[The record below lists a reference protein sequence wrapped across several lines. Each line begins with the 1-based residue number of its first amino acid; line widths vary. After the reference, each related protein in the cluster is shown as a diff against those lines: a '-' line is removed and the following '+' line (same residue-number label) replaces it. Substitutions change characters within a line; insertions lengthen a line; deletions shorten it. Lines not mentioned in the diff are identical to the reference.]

1 MSFTHKTS
9 RSREYLSKISTSN
22 HSIGCSYNYSYASK
36 KIIYDYIKTLSKKQR
51 RDRLESILNMLMKKE
66 NINGHEKGIM
76 NNKIEENPLLI
87 PKHDKKKTDVFNAI
101 RRKSLNTWIDEF
113 DGIDVH
119 IFYGKVK
126 LKT

>member
-1 MSFTHKTS
+1 
-9 RSREYLSKISTSN
+9 
-22 HSIGCSYNYSYASK
+22 
-36 KIIYDYIKTLSKKQR
+36 
-51 RDRLESILNMLMKKE
+51 MKKE